1 MSTEHTPAMDD
12 KPISATNAAGPQAF
26 TFGEPEAV
34 MDRREILD
42 YVECWLNGEW
52 YETPISFDGLARSL
66 RAATHH
72 GSAVHF
78 KAQVVASTFRP
89 HPLLSR
95 ATVHKLALDFIT
107 FGNGYLERVSN
118 RLGGTLELRHALA
131 KYMRR
136 GKTLNSYWFV
146 RGWQQE
152 HEFAPGA
159 ICHVIEPDVH
169 QEIYGLPQYLA
180 SLQSAWLNESATLF
194 RRRYYNNGSHAGF
207 ILYLTDPA
215 QDQSDVDAMRGALKS
230 AKGVGNFKNLFYYS
244 PNGKKDGITLIPIG
258 EAAAKDEFFNIKNV
272 SRDDQLAAHR
282 VPPQLMGVVPA
293 NAGGFGDVVNA
304 ARVFARNEI
313 QPLQSTLATA
323 INDWAGE
330 VVAVFDPYQLHEV
343 EPAAGGGLVK

>member
-1 MSTEHTPAMDD
+1 MSTEHTPAKAD

-330 VVAVFDPYQLHEV
+330 EVARFDPYQLPEL
-343 EPAAGGGLVK
+343 EPVVGGGLVK

>member
-1 MSTEHTPAMDD
+1 MSTDNAPEVAMGQALPGYPA
-12 KPISATNAAGPQAF
+12 KPQFF

-89 HPLLSR
+89 HKLLTR
-95 ATVHKLALDFIT
+95 ATVHKFCMDFIT
-107 FGNGYLERVSN
+107 FGNAYLERVPS
-118 RLGGTLELRHALA
+118 RMRTTLELRHALA
-131 KYMRR
+131 KYVRR
-136 GKTLNSYWFV
+136 GRDLDRYWFV
-146 RGWQQE
+146 RGWQEE
-152 HEFAPGA
+152 HEFAKGS
-159 ICHVIEPDVH
+159 ICHILEPDVN
-169 QEIYGLPQYLA
+169 QEVYGLPQYLA
-180 SLQSAWLNESATLF
+180 ALQSAWLNESATLF

-215 QDQSDVDAMRGALKS
+215 ADTRDVDALRAALKS
-230 AKGVGNFKNLFYYS
+230 AKGLGNFKNLFYYA
-244 PNGKKDGITLIPIG
+244 PNGKKEGLTLIPIG

-282 VPPQLMGVVPA
+282 IPPQLMGVVPA
-293 NAGGFGDVVNA
+293 NAGGFGNILDA
-304 ARVFARNEI
+304 ARVFARNEL
-313 QPLQSTLATA
+313 QPLQAMLATA
-323 INDWAGE
+323 INTWAGE
-330 VVAVFDPYQLHEV
+330 EVARFDSYQLPDLSQPV
-343 EPAAGGGLVK
+343 PGLV